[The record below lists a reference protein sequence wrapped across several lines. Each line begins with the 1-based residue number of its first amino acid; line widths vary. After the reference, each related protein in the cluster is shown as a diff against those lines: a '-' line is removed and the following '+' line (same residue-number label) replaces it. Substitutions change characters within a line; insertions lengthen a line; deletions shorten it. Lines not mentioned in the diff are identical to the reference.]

1 MLNDPLS
8 LASLDSSPSG
18 GTRSARGADPRRAAS
33 APSLRGLPAK
43 PGEGVIQHSAFSIQ
57 HSAERRALLEV
68 FGDDPPRSGAAL
80 EAWAKERAPR
90 CRELARN
97 LRTLAE
103 AVDGLAEECLE
114 TLDAV
119 PALHPDTVRDVAEQI
134 GWLCPPGFAALVP
147 SARLAEYPRYLEA
160 IRKRLDAASFDPAAD
175 RRKMGPVREAWGRY
189 AALVGDREGNPPFD
203 EAAAERYR
211 WLVEEYRVAVFAQS
225 LGTAVPAS
233 RQRLDRLWA
242 EVVG

>member
-1 MLNDPLS
+1 MLP
-8 LASLDSSPSG
+8 A
-18 GTRSARGADPRRAAS
+18 
-33 APSLRGLPAK
+33 APSS
-43 PGEGVIQHSAFSIQ
+43 IQHSAFSIQ

-175 RRKMGPVREAWGRY
+175 RRKMGPVREAWERY

-233 RQRLDRLWA
+233 RQRLDRLWK